1 MIVMIVFGFFYKT
14 RMRKKYKKVYE
25 NTVKLSKLSLSKK
38 SYIYYIYNIYKKLCG
53 VIVPKEEKFGLG

>member
-25 NTVKLSKLSLSKK
+25 NTVKLSKLSLSEK
-38 SYIYYIYNIYKKLCG
+38 SYIYYIYNIYKKLCD
-53 VIVPKEEKFGLG
+53 VIVPKE

>member
-25 NTVKLSKLSLSKK
+25 NTVKLSKLSLSEK
-38 SYIYYIYNIYKKLCG
+38 SYIYYIYNIYKKLCD

>member
-1 MIVMIVFGFFYKT
+1 MIVMIVFSFFYKT

-25 NTVKLSKLSLSKK
+25 NTVKLSKLSLSEK
-38 SYIYYIYNIYKKLCG
+38 SYIYYIYNIYKKLCD

>member
-38 SYIYYIYNIYKKLCG
+38 SYIYYIYNIYKKLCD
-53 VIVPKEEKFGLG
+53 VIVPKE